1 MAYTAFITE
10 SFYTETYQG
19 TPIDADVFDRIILR
33 ASDEINKLTFGRI
46 RRNGLDS
53 FDAGTQEKIMLS
65 TCVIAE
71 ALAQIDT
78 ATDGNG
84 IVTTSEKVGGF
95 SYEVDAAS
103 INTLKV
109 EAIKAARAML
119 MDTGLLYAGI

>member
-1 MAYTAFITE
+1 MAYEAFITE
-10 SFYTETYQG
+10 SFYTDTYQG
-19 TPIDADVFDRIILR
+19 AQIAADVFDRIILR

-53 FDAGTQEKIMLS
+53 FDAGTQEKIMLA
-65 TCVIAE
+65 TCVMAE
-71 ALAQIDT
+71 ALAQIDA